1 MKPLIFIS
9 LLFYFL
15 LGYSQKN
22 TSVTINGSVVDNFTH
37 EQLFGV
43 KVDILLLPD
52 SSLVTTVKSQQNYL
66 NGRPV
71 SFVQFNIHKPG
82 SYLVC
87 CSREGYEKTYNPL
100 TIKRLYKHETVIQIK
115 EPFVIKKL
123 RRKNEVNLKE
133 VVVTAT
139 KVKF

>member
-52 SSLVTTVKSQQNYL
+52 SSLVTTVKHNK
-66 NGRPV
+66 
-71 SFVQFNIHKPG
+71 I
-82 SYLVC
+82 
-87 CSREGYEKTYNPL
+87 
-100 TIKRLYKHETVIQIK
+100 I
-115 EPFVIKKL
+115 
-123 RRKNEVNLKE
+123 
-133 VVVTAT
+133 
-139 KVKF
+139 